1 LAVTSSPAA
10 PPPAGPDISTITI
23 EEEMRRS
30 YLDYAMSVIVARALP
45 DVRDGL
51 KPVHRRILYSMKVN
65 GNEWNRGYR
74 KSARIV
80 GDVMGKYHPHGDLAI
95 YDAMVR
101 LAQDFSMRLP
111 LIDGQG
117 NFGSMDGDS
126 PAANRYTEARL
137 ARVADSLLDDL
148 DKDTVD
154 FQPNYDETE
163 EEPKVLPAGFPN
175 LLVNGAQGI
184 AVGMATNIPPHNL
197 GEVIDACCAYLDN
210 RAITVEELMEYVP
223 APDFPTGGII
233 IGRAGTHAA
242 YKTGRG
248 AVVLRAKSHIEE
260 IRKERDA
267 IVFTEM
273 PYQVNK
279 AKLQERIAECVREK
293 LVEGISD
300 MRDESDRDGVRLVVE
315 LKRDADPDI
324 VLNQLYRHT
333 ALQTSFG
340 VNMLA
345 LNGGRP
351 EQMTLRDVI
360 VAFVD
365 FREEVITRRTTHL
378 LNKARQRAHILIG
391 LLVAVANIDA
401 VIALIRAASD
411 PATARAGLVEQRWAA
426 GDIGALVALVGEEGW
441 GLGDDGSYQLSD
453 EQARAILDLRLQ
465 RLTGLER
472 DKISD
477 ELRELVDEIA
487 AHLDILRSRV
497 RLIEVLRGEI
507 LAIKAQFANPRRTAI
522 EDVEFEA
529 DIEALIQR
537 EDMVVTVSHSGYIK
551 RVPLSTYRAQRRG
564 GRGRAGMAI
573 REEDF
578 LSEVFVAST
587 LAPMLFFTSSGRVYK
602 LKVYRL
608 PLGTPQARGRPMVNL
623 LPLTAGET
631 ISTVM
636 PLPEDEE
643 SWADL
648 TVMFATANG
657 YVRRNA
663 LSDFGDVRANGKIA
677 MKFEGED
684 ADDRL
689 IAVATCSDADDVL
702 LATRNGKAIRFQIKY
717 DEEGRGVRVFT
728 GRSSVG
734 VRGIRLLRDDKVISM
749 SILRHEEVGPETRNA
764 YLKLATE
771 RRRQNGEESEANG
784 SLDSPEPDDTDAETG
799 EAVISEEQF
808 LDFAAREQFVLSV
821 TEKGFGVRSSAYGY
835 RITGRGGQGINN
847 MDLTRRSDAVVA
859 MFPVGDNDQIMLV
872 TDAGM
877 VIRCPVNDIRIVRRG
892 GVGVV
897 IFKLGD
903 GERVVSVARLPEVA
917 EENGV
922 AENGDDA
929 EEEPAGEPDN
939 PETDEPETNQ

>member
-1 LAVTSSPAA
+1 LAVTAV
-10 PPPAGPDISTITI
+10 PPGQPPIGPDITQITI

-51 KPVHRRILYSMKVN
+51 KPVHRRILYSMQTN
-65 GNEWNRGYR
+65 GNLWNRGYR

-80 GDVMGKYHPHGDLAI
+80 GDVIGKYHPHGDVAI

-101 LAQDFSMRLP
+101 MAQDFSMRLK
-111 LIDGQG
+111 LVDGQG
-117 NFGSMDGDS
+117 NFGSVDGDS
-126 PAANRYTEARL
+126 PAAYRYTEARL
-137 ARVADSLLDDL
+137 ARVADTLLADL
-148 DKDTVD
+148 ENETVD
-154 FQPNYDETE
+154 FQPNFDDTE
-163 EEPKVLPAGFPN
+163 QEPKVLPAGYPN

-184 AVGMATNIPPHNL
+184 AVGMATNIPTHNL

-210 RAITVEELMEYVP
+210 RAVTVEELMEHVP

-233 IGRAGTHAA
+233 VGRAGSHAA

-248 AVVLRAKSHIEE
+248 AVVVRGKHHMEE
-260 IRKERDA
+260 IGNRDA
-267 IVFTEM
+267 IVFTEI

-279 AKLQERIAECVREK
+279 ARLIERIAETVHEK
-293 LVEGISD
+293 TVEGIAEL
-300 MRDESDRDGVRLVVE
+300 RDESDRDGLRVVIE
-315 LKRDADPDI
+315 LKREADPDI

-345 LNGGRP
+345 INGGRP
-351 EQMTLRDVI
+351 ELMTLRDII
-360 VAFVD
+360 VAFIA
-365 FREEVITRRTTHL
+365 FREEVITRRTTYL
-378 LNKARQRAHILIG
+378 LNKARERSHILVG
-391 LLVAVANIDA
+391 LLVAVANIDEI
-401 VIALIRAASD
+401 IALIRAAAD
-411 PATARAGLVEQRWAA
+411 PTEARAGLLGRRWPV
-426 GDIGALVALVGEEGW
+426 GDMGPLLELVGEEAAA
-441 GLGDDGSYQLSD
+441 DADGNYQLSD
-453 EQARAILDLRLQ
+453 AQARAILDLRLQ

-472 DKISD
+472 DKIAE
-477 ELRELVDEIA
+477 ELHELVKEIA
-487 AHLDILRSRV
+487 GYLDILRSPEK
-497 RLIEVLRGEI
+497 LIEVLRGE
-507 LAIKAQFANPRRTAI
+507 LVAIKEQFANPRRTEI

-537 EDMVVTVSHSGYIK
+537 EDMVVTVSHAGYIK

-564 GRGRAGMAI
+564 GRGRAGMTI

-578 LSEVFVAST
+578 LSQVFVAST
-587 LAPMLFFTSSGRVYK
+587 LAPVLFFTSTGRVYK

-623 LPLTAGET
+623 LPLADGER

-643 SWADL
+643 AWGAL
-648 TVMFATANG
+648 TVMFATVNG

-663 LSDFGDVRANGKIA
+663 LSDFVDIRANGKIA

-689 IAVATCSDADDVL
+689 IGVAPCSDANDVL
-702 LATRNGKAIRFQIKY
+702 LTTRNGKAIRFPVE
-717 DEEGRGVRVFT
+717 DVRVFT

-734 VRGIRLLRDDKVISM
+734 VRGIRLLSDDRVIAM
-749 SILRHEEVGPETRNA
+749 SILRHEEVSPEIRDA
-764 YLKLATE
+764 YLKLANE
-771 RRRQNGEESEANG
+771 RRRQNGNGEDAEANG
-784 SLDSPEPDDTDAETG
+784 QDEDIDTNGTG
-799 EAVISEEQF
+799 EATAISEELFADLAEREEF
-808 LDFAAREQFVLSV
+808 LLSV

-847 MDLTRRSDAVVA
+847 MDLTRRRDAVMAV
-859 MFPVGDNDQIMLV
+859 FPVGDKDQIMLV
-872 TDAGM
+872 TDGGM
-877 VIRCPVNDIRIVRRG
+877 VIRTSVDEVRIARRG
-892 GVGVV
+892 SAGVV
-897 IFKLGD
+897 IFRVGE

-917 EENGV
+917 SEENGD
-922 AENGDDA
+922 NGDGANGA
-929 EEEPAGEPDN
+929 ESEEGSGK
-939 PETDEPETNQ
+939 

>member
-1 LAVTSSPAA
+1 LAVTAV
-10 PPPAGPDISTITI
+10 PPGQPPIGPDITQITI

-51 KPVHRRILYSMKVN
+51 KPVHRRILYSMQVN
-65 GNEWNRGYR
+65 GNLWNRGYR

-80 GDVMGKYHPHGDLAI
+80 GDVIGKYHPHGELAI

-101 LAQDFSMRLP
+101 MAQDFSMRLK

-117 NFGSMDGDS
+117 NFGSMDGDP
-126 PAANRYTEARL
+126 PAAYRYTEARL
-137 ARVADSLLDDL
+137 ARVAETLLGDL
-148 DKDTVD
+148 DNDTVD
-154 FQPNYDETE
+154 FQPNYDDTE
-163 EEPKVLPAGFPN
+163 QEPKVLPAGLPN

-184 AVGMATNIPPHNL
+184 AVGMATNIPTHNL

-210 RAITVEELMEYVP
+210 RAITIEELMEHVP

-233 IGRAGTHAA
+233 VGRAGSHAA

-248 AVVLRAKSHIEE
+248 AVVLRAKNHMEE
-260 IRKERDA
+260 VHGREA
-267 IVFTEM
+267 IVFTEI

-279 AKLQERIAECVREK
+279 SKLIERIAETVHDK
-293 LVEGISD
+293 VVEGIAAL
-300 MRDESDRDGVRLVVE
+300 RDESDRDGLRVVIE
-315 LKRDADPDI
+315 LKREADPDI

-345 LNGGRP
+345 INNGRP
-351 EQMTLRDVI
+351 EQMTLRDII
-360 VAFVD
+360 VAFVA

-378 LNKARQRAHILIG
+378 LNKARERAHILVG
-391 LLVAVANIDA
+391 LLIAVANIDE
-401 VIALIRAASD
+401 IITLIRAAPD
-411 PATARAGLVEQRWAA
+411 PAAAREGLLGRRWPI
-426 GDIGALVALVGEEGW
+426 GDIGPLLELVGEEAAADAAGT
-441 GLGDDGSYQLSD
+441 YQLTD
-453 EQARAILDLRLQ
+453 AQARAILDLRLQ

-472 DKISD
+472 EKIAE
-477 ELRELVDEIA
+477 ELHELVAEIA
-487 AHLDILRSRV
+487 RHLEILRSPEK
-497 RLIEVLRGEI
+497 LIEVLRGE
-507 LAIKAQFANPRRTAI
+507 LVAIREQFATPRMTAI

-537 EDMVVTVSHSGYIK
+537 EDMVVTVSHAGYIK

-564 GRGRAGMAI
+564 GRGRAGMAV

-578 LSEVFVAST
+578 LNEVFVAST
-587 LAPMLFFTSSGRVYK
+587 LTPVLFFTSLGRVYK

-608 PLGTPQARGRPMVNL
+608 PLATPQARGRPMINL
-623 LPLTAGET
+623 LPNLAEGET

-643 SWADL
+643 SWSAL
-648 TVMFATANG
+648 TVMFATAAG

-663 LSDFGDVRANGKIA
+663 LSDFVDVRANGKIA

-689 IAVATCSDADDVL
+689 IAVAPCSEANDVL
-702 LATRNGKAIRFQIKY
+702 LATRDGKAIRFSV
-717 DEEGRGVRVFT
+717 DEVRVFT

-734 VRGIRLLRDDKVISM
+734 VRGIRLLGDDQVITM
-749 SILRHEEVGPETRNA
+749 SILRHEAVSPETRDA
-764 YLKLATE
+764 YLKLANE
-771 RRRQNGEESEANG
+771 RRRQNGEETNG
-784 SLDSPEPDDTDAETG
+784 DAVTDEEDINIVSDGDGA
-799 EAVISEEQF
+799 ISEEQF
-808 LDFAAREQFVLSV
+808 VDLAAREEFVLSV
-821 TEKGFGVRSSAYGY
+821 TEKGFGVRSSAYSY

-859 MFPVGDNDQIMLV
+859 VFPVGQNDQIMLV
-872 TDAGM
+872 TDGGM
-877 VIRCPVNDIRIVRRG
+877 VIRCPVHDIRIARRG
-892 GVGVV
+892 SVGVV
-897 IFKLGD
+897 IFRVGE

-917 EENGV
+917 EENGD
-922 AENGDDA
+922 G
-929 EEEPAGEPDN
+929 AGE
-939 PETDEPETNQ
+939 ESEEGGGK